1 MKAVVNRK
9 LICEAIS
16 LLTRVIKALEEI
28 APFFEEAISNP
39 SVGVIVA
46 YHPPIF
52 HAFKRL
58 NLNDTKQNIVL
69 KCIAEGISVY
79 SPHTV
84 DCSVGGGLGS
94 GTSISL
100 MPSEKPPAGHEGA
113 GAGRLFTLKTNDD
126 KDIKNDL
133 EKKS

>member
-1 MKAVVNRK
+1 MD
-9 LICEAIS
+9 
-16 LLTRVIKALEEI
+16 VIHQ
-28 APFFEEAISNP
+28 AISNP

-46 YHPPIF
+46 YHPPTF

-84 DCSVGGGLGS
+84 DCSVGGVNVWLTKGLGS

-100 MPSEKPPAGHEGA
+100 MPSEKPPAGIYLGHEGA